1 MKPFKR
7 DITVANIIRKILTN
21 KYLQYTIAQID
32 LILDAT

>member
-1 MKPFKR
+1 MKPFKK
-7 DITVANIIRKILTN
+7 DVKGANIIGEILTN